1 MRSRFN
7 HGEYTHMTL
16 SIPAEM
22 KHQIEQIAAH
32 KDMSAS
38 ALCREMFRK
47 EIAQH
52 EICENSRP
60 GNR

>member
-1 MRSRFN
+1 
-7 HGEYTHMTL
+7 MTL

-22 KHQIEQIAAH
+22 KHQIEQIAAK

-38 ALCREMFRK
+38 ALCRELFRK
-47 EIAQH
+47 EITQH

-60 GNR
+60 CNR

>member
-1 MRSRFN
+1 MRSRFKN
-7 HGEYTHMTL
+7 GESAHMTI

-38 ALCREMFRK
+38 ALCRELFRK